1 MKATVLGDNGD
12 LEDDETYDPFRR
24 RTGRGSLGGAVG
36 RVQRL
41 GPRAAVGIAI
51 GGLGGPR
58 PVTPVY
64 GGGGGGRPGDGGGGP
79 EEGGIVR

>member
-1 MKATVLGDNGD
+1 MKATLLGDNGD
-12 LEDDETYDPFRR
+12 LEEDELYDPFRR
-24 RTGRGSLGGAVG
+24 RGGRSSLGGAVG

-51 GGLGGPR
+51 AGLGGPR

-64 GGGGGGRPGDGGGGP
+64 GGGGGAPGDGGGGP